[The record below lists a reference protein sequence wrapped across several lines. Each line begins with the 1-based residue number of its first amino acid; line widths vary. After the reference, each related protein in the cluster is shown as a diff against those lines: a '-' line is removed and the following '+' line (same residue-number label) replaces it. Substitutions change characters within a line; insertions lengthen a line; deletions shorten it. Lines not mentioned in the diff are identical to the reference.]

1 MVRRGAAQSLP
12 ILADSIQDPQLAQV
26 FLLPILKALLKD
38 DNDSVKIQAVGATA
52 KVAKLV

>member
-52 KVAKLV
+52 KVANLV